1 MGGVYRSG
9 LEHEKMVFEKNE
21 KKKQKG
27 KNDMSCYFIKSMCE
41 ENICRD
47 YSKLFHLERI
57 CRGLVHQFSCL
68 LAELISLL

>member
-1 MGGVYRSG
+1 MKKWCLR
-9 LEHEKMVFEKNE
+9 KM
-21 KKKQKG
+21 KKKKRQKG
-27 KNDMSCYFIKSMCE
+27 KTDMSCYFIKSMCE
-41 ENICRD
+41 ENIHGD